1 MPLTGAGGTRWTAA
15 LAVLFFG
22 ACQSPAGVTPS
33 APTPT
38 PAPPQTPVSDR
49 GVAEIIPTPPDP
61 LEQPPREPEVARPHD
76 AIFDSPDASN
86 PVLVQQIEDWL
97 EEWGAISNQRWLED
111 DLERMAAYRGW
122 VDTVLEREGL
132 PSSLRYLPIIE
143 SGYNPV
149 AVSRASAVGLW
160 QFMSPTARGLGLE
173 VTPLVDERRDPIES
187 TRAAIRF
194 LQELHTRFDS
204 WFLALA
210 AYNGGPSRL
219 SRLLERYA
227 PDMARSDSL
236 YFVVQPYLPAETR
249 VFVAKFFA
257 GARAAMEPGRFRLD
271 SAVEEQVYAFDEVTV
286 PDATS
291 LDVVATAAG
300 VEEREVL
307 ALNPHIIRRVT
318 PRGREFVLRV
328 PTGSA
333 ERFRS
338 AFALIPADERITVTD
353 HVVASGETLWGISRQ
368 YGVSLS
374 ALEAA
379 NPRVEARRLRPGH
392 LLLVPIFPS
401 AVGQGGGSQPAQ
413 LPATHVVRRGETL
426 WELARRYDLQ
436 VEDLRR
442 WNDLQGDL
450 VRPGQRLRLG
460 VG

>member
-1 MPLTGAGGTRWTAA
+1 MTGVGRTRWTAA
-15 LAVLFFG
+15 LAVISFT
-22 ACQSPAGVTPS
+22 ACQSSSVVTPS
-33 APTPT
+33 TLTPAPTPPQASVSEKPAAEI
-38 PAPPQTPVSDR
+38 PAPRTD
-49 GVAEIIPTPPDP
+49 PPGR
-61 LEQPPREPEVARPHD
+61 PPREPAVARALD
-76 AIFDSPDASN
+76 AIFDSPAASN
-86 PVLVQQIEDWL
+86 PVLLVQIEEWL

-111 DLERMAAYRGW
+111 DLGRMAAYQGW
-122 VDTVLEREGL
+122 VDTLLEREGL

-143 SGYNPV
+143 SGYDPV

-160 QFMSPTARGLGLE
+160 QLMTLTARGLGLE

-194 LQELHTRFDS
+194 LQELHARFDS

-219 SRLLERYA
+219 DRLLQRHA
-227 PDMARSDSL
+227 SDVALSDSL

-249 VFVAKFFA
+249 VFVAKLFA
-257 GARAAMEPGRFRLD
+257 GAQAAMEPNRFRLD
-271 SAVEEQVYAFDEVTV
+271 SAVEKQVYEFDEVTV

-291 LDVVATAAG
+291 MDVVAKAAG
-300 VEEREVL
+300 VDEREVL
-307 ALNPHIIRRVT
+307 ALNPHIVRRVT

-328 PTGSA
+328 PAGSA

-338 AFALIPADERITVTD
+338 AYALVPADERITVTD
-353 HVVASGETLWGISRQ
+353 HVVARGETLWGISRQ

-401 AVGQGGGSQPAQ
+401 AVGQGRASEASEPA
-413 LPATHVVRRGETL
+413 ATVHVVRRGETL
-426 WELARRYDLQ
+426 WELARRYHLQ

-442 WNDLQGDL
+442 WNDLEGDL
-450 VRPGQRLRLG
+450 LRPGQRLRLG
-460 VG
+460 AR